1 MPQPFSRVSALLLPL
16 EGCRD
21 LMKFLLLLL
30 CNTDYLPDMLHCIS
44 SCARTQ
50 VGVVWEI
57 FSARAPHL
65 LVQLSC
71 CDMLVLSTFPLDPEG
86 SRESFGTLMGP
97 LYSPRQ
103 IWLVAK
109 MHLKIGISIQ
119 RKPHTWVH
127 CLPETKH
134 DEKKMSTPLFCWQF
148 GHFNLAE
155 GEGFSTHPLSRTG
168 NTPPAH
174 LSDNLSPH
182 PPALWPSDNLM
193 ASFSILYLQE

>member
-1 MPQPFSRVSALLLPL
+1 MPQPFSRVNAPLLPP
-16 EGCRD
+16 EGWRD
-21 LMKFLLLLL
+21 LMKFLLLLP
-30 CNTDYLPDMLHCIS
+30 CNTDCLPDMLHCIS
-44 SCARTQ
+44 SHAHTQ

-57 FSARAPHL
+57 FSARAPRL

-71 CDMLVLSTFPLDPEG
+71 CDMLALSTFPLDPEG
-86 SRESFGTLMGP
+86 SRESFVTLLGP
-97 LYSPRQ
+97 FSSPRQ

-109 MHLKIGISIQ
+109 MHLKIGISIH
-119 RKPHTWVH
+119 RKPHTWVR

-134 DEKKMSTPLFCWQF
+134 DENKMSTPLFCWQF
-148 GHFNLAE
+148 GHFHLAA

-193 ASFSILYLQE
+193 ASFSSLYLQE

>member
-1 MPQPFSRVSALLLPL
+1 MNNTDRKNVLKDVPQPFSRVSALLLPL

-30 CNTDYLPDMLHCIS
+30 CNTDYLPDMLHSIS

-50 VGVVWEI
+50 VEVVWEI

-86 SRESFGTLMGP
+86 SRESFGTLLGP

-103 IWLVAK
+103 I
-109 MHLKIGISIQ
+109 
-119 RKPHTWVH
+119 
-127 CLPETKH
+127 
-134 DEKKMSTPLFCWQF
+134 
-148 GHFNLAE
+148 
-155 GEGFSTHPLSRTG
+155 
-168 NTPPAH
+168 
-174 LSDNLSPH
+174 
-182 PPALWPSDNLM
+182 
-193 ASFSILYLQE
+193 